1 MATLTVRRGFFGPA
15 MERVRLPVTS
25 IAVSALAHA
34 LFFAVILTA
43 TVMFGRHEPPVL
55 EVMLTGGPP
64 VPPAPEP
71 KTVTQ
76 APVRPAPPPPP
87 PAPKEEPKAKAVPAP
102 PPPAPPRETASRPIE
117 LPRSSE
123 PPAPPKGIELPSAPR
138 TAMPPRTAPAPDA
151 PKSGPREAPSLPAP
165 GPSASVARSTPV
177 PELPRQTTTPGLPD
191 SMPRSAAPPRPTSD
205 IALPTTGDKTLAQIP
220 PSPQRSTPVL
230 PPTPSAA
237 PSPSP
242 SRVVQT
248 PTPPAPAALPSPT
261 PPGPTVGAPKVG
273 TDTDV
278 SAFAWYLAAVE
289 RKVRDNWRPLAAGP
303 DRPIIVF
310 EIGRNGRIQNLS
322 VQKRSGNDAFD
333 RGARDAIRNSDPF
346 PPLPDVYKESILRVH
361 LEFERI

>member
-1 MATLTVRRGFFGPA
+1 
-15 MERVRLPVTS
+15 
-25 IAVSALAHA
+25 
-34 LFFAVILTA
+34 
-43 TVMFGRHEPPVL
+43 
-55 EVMLTGGPP
+55 
-64 VPPAPEP
+64 
-71 KTVTQ
+71 
-76 APVRPAPPPPP
+76 
-87 PAPKEEPKAKAVPAP
+87 
-102 PPPAPPRETASRPIE
+102 
-117 LPRSSE
+117 
-123 PPAPPKGIELPSAPR
+123 
-138 TAMPPRTAPAPDA
+138 
-151 PKSGPREAPSLPAP
+151 
-165 GPSASVARSTPV
+165 
-177 PELPRQTTTPGLPD
+177 
-191 SMPRSAAPPRPTSD
+191 MPRSAAPPRPTSD